1 MIVVTGTAPRCGTSA
16 MMRALLEHYKPHS
29 YASAFPEYV
38 AREKNPEGFWDLDK
52 DKLQSTIPY
61 EEGSVV
67 KLWSPSFPH
76 LDVTKVKLLVVMS
89 RNNFTH
95 QVQSMVDCAVA
106 EGLGPLEPKQIS
118 QIFLNQK
125 NGIDEHFADT
135 PKVRVEM
142 ERFRQDP
149 DEIISYIK
157 EIV

>member
-1 MIVVTGTAPRCGTSA
+1 MIVVTATAPRAGTSA

-29 YASAFPEYV
+29 YAEAFPEYV
-38 AREKNPEGFWDLDK
+38 AREKNPDGFWDLAK
-52 DKLQSTIPY
+52 DKLQAEIPY
-61 EEGSVV
+61 EEGSVI
-67 KLWSPSFPH
+67 KLWAPSFAG
-76 LDVTKVKLLVVMS
+76 LDTSRVKLLVVMS
-89 RNNFTH
+89 RSNFTE

-106 EGLGPLEPKQIS
+106 EGLGVLEPKQIS

-125 NGIDEHFADT
+125 NGIDGHFADT
-135 PKVRVEM
+135 PKIRVDM